1 MTQLWYP
8 EKCPS
13 KSAAV
18 LHRTCEL
25 GSLLQTLSQPRKGN
39 PNPNKGT
46 TEREDCDLCNH
57 WSNSSARQLWS
68 CAIIHYRYRKRF
80 LTKIRQTITV
90 PEGTSIIFRHRSSL
104 ALSLS
109 LSNNTITSTALLAW
123 KVVMLHLIQ
132 TLLLPCCQHRQL
144 LTNNDSADKLE
155 SELCL

>member
-46 TEREDCDLCNH
+46 TGREDCDLCNH

-109 LSNNTITSTALLAW
+109 
-123 KVVMLHLIQ
+123 VQ
-132 TLLLPCCQHRQL
+132 QH
-144 LTNNDSADKLE
+144 NHKHCPAGLE
-155 SELCL
+155 SCDVAPDSDSSAPMLPAQTAPDK